1 MRVLS
6 AMQRAAK
13 IEELLARL
21 PTFILELIARQP
33 VLRTM
38 QIMAQVEEWLPA
50 DIPSA
55 TSREWVGASLEWL
68 EDHGDLQ
75 TERGHWLCLPPYAI
89 AWMDSDLI
97 RLSLLGHVLADLVFE
112 SPEIACR
119 IEVKPRR
126 FIHDETLSV
135 SDWGKPPI
143 GVEREIIALQGDW
156 EDLKQILISR
166 GLVVIELS
174 QWTRQLPNLDNLLA
188 PAASQVD
195 EIPLKPGGHWEY
207 YEPKSGRADRWE
219 AVDGD
224 WRLTHHQLIR
234 WCWEEARSGLW
245 TTAYYW
251 HAGDRQG
258 IEISGDYLRLWQL
271 RLDREARRPRLL
283 TWRSSKLHVPRLIPA
298 SVHTWLRLLTSDAP
312 QAVGAFIS
320 YSIQSEHLS
329 LVQDVLR
336 EKLGLVVSV
345 E

>member
-6 AMQRAAK
+6 AIQRAEK
-13 IEELLARL
+13 IEGLLTRL
-21 PTFILELIARQP
+21 PTFILDLIARQP

-50 DIPSA
+50 DIPS
-55 TSREWVGASLEWL
+55 TISREWVGACLGWL
-68 EDHGDLQ
+68 EDHGDLS
-75 TERGHWLCLPPYAI
+75 TERGRWLCLPPYAI
-89 AWMDSDLI
+89 ARADSDLI
-97 RLSLLGHVLADLVFE
+97 LLSVLGHVLADLVFDL
-112 SPEIACR
+112 PEIACR
-119 IEVKPRR
+119 VEVRPRR
-126 FIHDETLSV
+126 FIHDETLSA

-143 GVEREIIALQGDW
+143 GVEREIIALHEDW
-156 EDLKQILISR
+156 EDLKQTLVSR
-166 GLVVIELS
+166 GLAIIELS

-188 PAASQVD
+188 PAASQIV

-207 YEPKSGRADRWE
+207 YEPKSGHADRWE

-224 WRLTHHQLIR
+224 WRLTQCQLIR
-234 WCWEEARSGLW
+234 WYWEDAQSGLW
-245 TTAYYW
+245 TTVYYW

-283 TWRSSKLHVPRLIPA
+283 TWRSGKLYVPRLIPS

-312 QAVGAFIS
+312 RAVGTLIS
-320 YSIQSEHLS
+320 YPIPSEQLS